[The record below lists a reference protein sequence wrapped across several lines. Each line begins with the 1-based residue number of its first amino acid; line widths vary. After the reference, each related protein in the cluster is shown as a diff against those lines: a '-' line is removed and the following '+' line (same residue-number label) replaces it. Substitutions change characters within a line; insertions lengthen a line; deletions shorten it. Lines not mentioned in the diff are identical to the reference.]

1 MTEITDDTKAQI
13 AAAVEAASAPLRA
26 ELAALQASQEAAAI
40 EERITAAVSEAT
52 EPLSVQVATLQAELD
67 AATLAAAAEKERADA
82 AEADKAETARLAEVA
97 SRRDGRL
104 EAVKAAA
111 PGFDEEYLS
120 KNADRWAAMDDTEF
134 AARIEE
140 YEAASA
146 GASPL
151 SNGPLPTT
159 TALTAAVIDRGA
171 AATGTKPSS
180 ALRELSAL
188 QRQGFDARRI

>member
-1 MTEITDDTKAQI
+1 MTDIKDDTKAEI

-26 ELAALQASQEAAAI
+26 ELATLRASQEAAAI
-40 EERITAAVSEAT
+40 EERISAAVSEAT

-82 AEADKAETARLAEVA
+82 AEAAKAETARLAEVA
-97 SRRDGRL
+97 SRRDERL

-111 PGFDEEYLS
+111 PGFGDEYLA

-140 YEAASA
+140 YQAASA
-146 GASPL
+146 GGPGT
-151 SNGPLPTT
+151 SNGPLPTA
-159 TALTAAVIDRGA
+159 TALTAAVVDRGIGN
-171 AATGTKPSS
+171 GTKPSS